1 MKHLVGKTVTK
12 TVEFMDDKV
21 QIKQL
26 SVADVLSLQ
35 EALKDA
41 DEADSLETV
50 SKLIRAG
57 VVGAEEMSDEDL
69 QGFPLGELLE
79 LSQEVMA
86 YCGLKAETVND

>member
-35 EALKDA
+35 DALKDA

-86 YCGLKAETVND
+86 YCGLKAEAVND

>member
-86 YCGLKAETVND
+86 YCGLKAEAVND

>member
-35 EALKDA
+35 EDMKDA

>member
-21 QIKQL
+21 QIRQL
-26 SVADVLSLQ
+26 SVGDVLELQ

-50 SKLIRAG
+50 SKLIRTG
-57 VVGAEEMSDEDL
+57 VVGAEELSDEDL
-69 QGFPLGELLE
+69 QSFPLGELLA

-86 YCGLKAETVND
+86 YCGLQAETVND